1 MERMDFLENQ
11 SQRSIVITES
21 VPEDKGETWETSEM
35 KVQEIQGD
43 KLGLIVNRSWIKVR
57 HIIVKLLHYK
67 NK

>member
-43 KLGLIVNRSWIKVR
+43 KLGPIVNRSWIKVR